1 MARLHIFG
9 GDPARGASD
18 AVAVIG
24 LGRFGAALALELMAG
39 GTEVLGIDPVE
50 SVVQDL
56 NGRLTHVVRADAT
69 GEEVLRQLGVAEY
82 GRVVVAIGSD
92 LEASI
97 LTTSLLLR
105 FGVKDIWAKAVSEA
119 HGAILQQLG
128 VPHVIFPERDMG
140 RRVAHLVRGSMQ
152 DYVDLEAGYA
162 LIKTRPPSLMIG
174 RSLGEADVRKTH
186 GVTIVARHPAG
197 GEWEDATP
205 STVLADGD
213 VVLVT
218 GRKRRLEA
226 FAALT

>member
-9 GDPARGASD
+9 GDPARNSSD

-24 LGRFGAALALELMAG
+24 LGRFGASLALELMAG

-56 NGRLTHVVRADAT
+56 NGKLTHVVRADAT

-82 GRVVVAIGSD
+82 GRVVVAIGSH

-119 HGAILQQLG
+119 HGTILQQLG
-128 VPHVIFPERDMG
+128 VPHVVFPERDMG

-162 LIKTRPPSLMIG
+162 LIKTRPPSSLIG
-174 RSLGEADVRKTH
+174 KSLGQADVRKAH
-186 GVTIVARHPAG
+186 GVTIVARHPDG

-205 STVLADGD
+205 STVLASGD
-213 VVLVT
+213 LVLVT
-218 GRKRRLEA
+218 GRKRRVEA